1 MNQKEILQ
9 AVNNNKL
16 VFWKSFSYQVN
27 KVNNEYYITYRKNTV
42 HENTVGLLDKKG
54 KLIENPKDFFITT
67 FK

>member
-1 MNQKEILQ
+1 MTKQEILE

-16 VFWKSFSYQVN
+16 VFWKSFAYQVH
-27 KVNNEYYITYRKNTV
+27 KGTNEYYITYLKNTI

-54 KLIENPKDFFITT
+54 NLIENPKDFFITT